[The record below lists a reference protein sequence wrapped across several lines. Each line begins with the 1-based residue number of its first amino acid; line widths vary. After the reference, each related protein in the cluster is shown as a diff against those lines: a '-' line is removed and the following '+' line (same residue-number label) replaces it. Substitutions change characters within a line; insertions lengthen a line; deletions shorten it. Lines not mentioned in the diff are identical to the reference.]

1 MHKWPLPQTANPR
14 GLRRFRRPVAT
25 LVVGVLAAAIVAIPA
40 LARASTATLSTDKAD
55 YSPDQTVHFSGSG
68 FGAST
73 TYAFPVLRPD
83 GSIVHGDGTFTPGWD
98 LVTSDS
104 SGNLAYSYQLDGI
117 QGSYEGRAYPAGW
130 SGDWNASPVASVI
143 FTDAVANLDQCRNG
157 PFGTDSPCD
166 GTDTS
171 PYGWVNGNA
180 GTTNSHWR
188 EDDSIPYRIR
198 FSFTATGTHT
208 ETIEWDT
215 TQSGQHSLDYITSY
229 DRTWATADPC
239 AGVTGCGSPTTFPIP
254 TDPNVTAAGVTQQAG
269 NFTCFNCTIT
279 GVSAYTLS
287 GTYAGTSQTSITIT
301 FTTSV
306 LTPVLAWGGHIASQ
320 FDWGTGNAA
329 SGISGSDYHTRTLDT
344 DGKGGN
350 QDRSLKSGAV
360 PGPPTIVTQ
369 VSASSI
375 SPGDSVTDT
384 ATLTGANG
392 VPLGTVTFFECGPTA
407 TPPDCTTGGNQV
419 GSPVAVDSTNGT
431 ATSAAFTPGTASS
444 NNGYYCFRAE
454 YTPDPSVFYSI
465 GKETNTTTECFQ
477 QVAVGV
483 SISKNYDQA
492 SYNVGDTVT
501 LTISVDSLG
510 PGTAHNVVVTD
521 QLVDPALD
529 WQIDAV
535 NSDAGC
541 SIDVTDLLTC
551 NWGDMAAS
559 TTKTVVITAL
569 VTTDGIGCFDNT
581 AYVNTD
587 NAGSANATD
596 HLMIYGSNVKLVV
609 TRDASPIN
617 VGGDGGLTFTVSDP
631 TAPNRTD
638 ATNATLNANLRPG
651 ITWTNGDPTHCTID
665 GSNHLSCTWATI
677 TMGTSV
683 SVHVTGTTSPADCPS
698 FKTTGTV
705 GASNEGPG
713 ALSNN
718 TSGATINVLCPDVLI
733 VKTSKLPSVHQ
744 PNAITYILT
753 VKNQGLGPASNVTL
767 TDVLPT
773 NSGLNWS
780 IAYDPSGFCSITA
793 GSLGCNIGSMAPGA
807 AYKVR
812 ISSPTTSATCGTVNN
827 TASTAASNEPS
838 SKLTNNSA
846 SAAITVTC

>member
-1 MHKWPLPQTANPR
+1 M
-14 GLRRFRRPVAT
+14 
-25 LVVGVLAAAIVAIPA
+25 
-40 LARASTATLSTDKAD
+40 
-55 YSPDQTVHFSGSG
+55 
-68 FGAST
+68 
-73 TYAFPVLRPD
+73 
-83 GSIVHGDGTFTPGWD
+83 
-98 LVTSDS
+98 
-104 SGNLAYSYQLDGI
+104 
-117 QGSYEGRAYPAGW
+117 
-130 SGDWNASPVASVI
+130 
-143 FTDAVANLDQCRNG
+143 
-157 PFGTDSPCD
+157 
-166 GTDTS
+166 
-171 PYGWVNGNA
+171 
-180 GTTNSHWR
+180 
-188 EDDSIPYRIR
+188 
-198 FSFTATGTHT
+198 
-208 ETIEWDT
+208 
-215 TQSGQHSLDYITSY
+215 
-229 DRTWATADPC
+229 
-239 AGVTGCGSPTTFPIP
+239 
-254 TDPNVTAAGVTQQAG
+254 
-269 NFTCFNCTIT
+269 
-279 GVSAYTLS
+279 
-287 GTYAGTSQTSITIT
+287 
-301 FTTSV
+301 
-306 LTPVLAWGGHIASQ
+306 
-320 FDWGTGNAA
+320 
-329 SGISGSDYHTRTLDT
+329 
-344 DGKGGN
+344 
-350 QDRSLKSGAV
+350 
-360 PGPPTIVTQ
+360 
-369 VSASSI
+369 
-375 SPGDSVTDT
+375 
-384 ATLTGANG
+384 
-392 VPLGTVTFFECGPTA
+392 
-407 TPPDCTTGGNQV
+407 
-419 GSPVAVDSTNGT
+419 
-431 ATSAAFTPGTASS
+431 
-444 NNGYYCFRAE
+444 
-454 YTPDPSVFYSI
+454 
-465 GKETNTTTECFQ
+465 
-477 QVAVGV
+477 GV
-483 SISKNYDQA
+483 SITKNYDQN

-569 VTTDGIGCFDNT
+569 VTTAGIGCFDNT

-609 TRDASPIN
+609 TRDSATTP
-617 VGGDGGLTFTVSDP
+617 VGGGDGLTFTVSDP

-651 ITWTNGDPTHCTID
+651 ITWTNGDPTHCSID

-705 GASNEGPG
+705 GATNEGPG
-713 ALSNN
+713 ALTNN
-718 TSGATINVLCPDVLI
+718 TSSATINVLCPDVYI
-733 VKTSKLPSVHQ
+733 VKTSKLASVAQ

-773 NSGLNWS
+773 NAGLNWS

-793 GSLGCNIGSMAPGA
+793 GSLGCNIGSLAYGA

-838 SKLTNNSA
+838 SKLANNSA